1 MQTIQEIRRGI
12 EADISDLDRQIESD
26 KREIR
31 AMLNDAEAR
40 GLNTL
45 PADADMRAEQLM
57 RNAERAEA
65 ARRRKADALSR
76 AIQVENEENE
86 SEKRLNTVHNRVT
99 PRANR
104 TATLS
109 VTRNDRTYNQS
120 SDPNGRN
127 FLLDVARSAV
137 FNDRSANARLDRHM
151 DEERVERPQYSERAA
166 GDLITGGL
174 GGLVVPQYLV
184 DLYAPAI
191 ANMRPLANV
200 VNHHPLPQSGMTF
213 TVPKITTATS
223 AAIQATQLTAVSAT
237 TLVETDLNLTVQT
250 AAGSQNISRQAVER
264 GTGIDDITAADL
276 FKRVATVVDSTL
288 INAAT
293 VGISASA
300 QVITYTDASP
310 TPALMYPFIFQAESK
325 LEQALL
331 AQARVDYVVMHPRR
345 WNWLCAGVGST
356 FPFLQNVDFP
366 GGPQTTA
373 VQVTNQYGA
382 SVRGVLSNGLKV
394 VVDANVPTNGG
405 LGTNQDEIYV
415 VASQEVHLWE
425 DPNAPILIRAE
436 QPNAAQLGILL
447 VCYSY
452 FASTNQRYASNPSAI
467 KGTGLVAPAGF

>member
-1 MQTIQEIRRGI
+1 METIQQIRASLER
-12 EADISDLDRQIESD
+12 ELADLDMQAESD

-31 AMLNDAEAR
+31 AILDNAQAQGRNNLTQSED
-40 GLNTL
+40 T
-45 PADADMRAEQLM
+45 RAESLM
-57 RNAERAEA
+57 RSAERTAA
-65 ARRRKADALSR
+65 ARRRKASALADAR
-76 AIQVENEENE
+76 AVEAEETE
-86 SEKRLNTVHNRVT
+86 SEKRLLTVRNNVL

-104 TATLS
+104 TASLS
-109 VTRNDRTYNQS
+109 VTRNDRVYNQS

-151 DEERVERPQYSERAA
+151 EEERVERPQYAERAP

-174 GGLVVPQYLV
+174 GGLVVPQYLT

-200 VNHHPLPQSGMTF
+200 VNHHPLPAAGMTF

-223 AAIQATQLTAVSAT
+223 AAIQANQLTAVSTT
-237 TLVETDLNLTVQT
+237 TLVETDLSLTVQT

-264 GTGIDDITAADL
+264 GTGIDDITAQDL
-276 FKRVATVVDSTL
+276 FKRVATVIDNTL
-288 INAAT
+288 LNAAT

-300 QVITYTDASP
+300 QVITYTDAAP

-331 AQARVDYVVMHPRR
+331 AQARVDTVVMHGRR
-345 WNWLCAGVGST
+345 WNWMCAGVGST

-373 VQVTNQYGA
+373 VSVTNAYGP
-382 SVRGVLSNGLKV
+382 SYRGVLSNGLKV
-394 VVDANVPTNGG
+394 CVDNNVITNGG
-405 LGTNQDEIYV
+405 LGANQDEVYV
-415 VASQEVHLWE
+415 LATEEVHLWE
-425 DPNAPILIRAE
+425 DPSAPILIRAE

-452 FASTNQRYASNPSAI
+452 FAATNQRYANNPSAI
-467 KGTGLVAPAGF
+467 KGTGLVGPAGF